1 MDGPDGEF
9 LGRVANILARLESE
23 AAKRNYPLL
32 ASLVGI
38 ARAEAE
44 DDLRTSAE
52 VKQTFASF
60 QNGDSRKP
68 VWAVSG

>member
-1 MDGPDGEF
+1 MDGSDEEF
-9 LGRVANILARLESE
+9 LGRVANILARLENE

-32 ASLVGI
+32 GSLIGI

-52 VKQTFASF
+52 VKQTFTSF
-60 QNGDSRKP
+60 QKAASGN
-68 VWAVSG
+68 AVSG